1 MWKTEEGRK
10 HSSEKRHRTLAS
22 MREQENEGEEVS
34 LLRLCD
40 ECPTSPGTQ

>member
-10 HSSEKRHRTLAS
+10 HSNEELHRALAS

-34 LLRLCD
+34 LLSLCD
-40 ECPTSPGTQ
+40 ECLTSPGTQ